1 MRKLQ
6 IVTSLLALFI
16 FREAVAQTWNQD
28 ISYIVYDH
36 CGKCHHEGGIAPQ
49 SFITYA
55 EASSYAPEMLHEVLD
70 GHMPPW
76 PANHHYTTLVDE
88 NVLTDAEIAAISNW
102 VSNGTP
108 EGTGIAPVAPTYN
121 DGFAIADP
129 DMVISIP
136 DYEVPVD
143 VDLYRSFVMTTG
155 TTEVKNIGSIEFEPG
170 NTDIV
175 HHVLAWYDPSSVPA
189 QFDAAD
195 PGPGWTS
202 NGGSFPSDDAV
213 LIGVWVPG
221 MGFTEL
227 PTNMAIPM
235 PAGANIV
242 MEVHYAPGSI
252 GQTAPVKLRL
262 KFKTNAVIREV
273 YHDPLLVHF
282 PPSLQEPAL
291 AIPPNEVS
299 TFHAQSVQTAP
310 VALSFLSVFPHMH
323 LLGKKFKVYGLDTN
337 QDTIR
342 FVDVDQ
348 YDFHWQFA
356 YKFPTLLRLPAGARI
371 YGEATYDN
379 TEANED
385 NPNSPPQWVYL
396 GEGTTDEMMV
406 CFFMYTA
413 YFPGDEN
420 ITQTTVEEVTN
431 DVQTRLWV
439 FPNPTSE
446 KLYVDYPNH
455 VREVSKVWTTDAAGK
470 IAEIRFTNGEG
481 RMELDV
487 AQLPAGNYVLSMLTD
502 KAVFTG
508 SVVIAR

>member
-1 MRKLQ
+1 
-6 IVTSLLALFI
+6 LALFLVQAA
-16 FREAVAQTWNQD
+16 EAQTWNQD

-36 CGKCHHEGGIAPQ
+36 CGKCHHDGGIAPQ
-49 SFITYA
+49 SFMTYTQ
-55 EASSYAPEMLHEVLD
+55 ASGLAADMLQQVVE
-70 GHMPPW
+70 GNMPPW
-76 PANHHYTTLVDE
+76 PADNHYITLVDE
-88 NVLTDAEIAAISNW
+88 NVLTDDEINAISNW
-102 VSNGTP
+102 VSNGAP
-108 EGTGIAPVAPTYN
+108 EGTGTAPIAPTYN
-121 DGFAIADP
+121 DGFAITNP

-136 DYEVPVD
+136 DYEVPLD
-143 VDLYRSFVMTTG
+143 VDQYRSFVMTTG

-175 HHVLAWYDPSSVPA
+175 HHVLAWYDPSNLPA
-189 QFDAAD
+189 QYDAAD

-202 NGGSFPSDDAV
+202 SGGSFPSDNAV

-221 MGFTEL
+221 MGFTEF

-235 PAGANIV
+235 PAGSNIV

-262 KFKTNAVIREV
+262 KFKTDATIREV

-291 AIPPNEVS
+291 AIPPNAIT
-299 TFHAQSVQTAP
+299 TFHEQSIQTAP

-323 LLGKKFKVYGLDTN
+323 LLGKQFKVYGLTPQ
-337 QDTIR
+337 QDTVR
-342 FVDVDQ
+342 FVNVDQ
-348 YDFHWQFA
+348 YDFHWQFS
-356 YKFPTLLRLPAGARI
+356 YKFPSLLKLPAGSRLH
-371 YGEATYDN
+371 GEATYDN
-379 TEANED
+379 TDSNED

-396 GEGTTDEMMV
+396 GEGTTDEMMI

-420 ITQTTVEEVTN
+420 ISQTAVYEVTN

-439 FPNPTSE
+439 YPNPTSE
-446 KLYVDYPNH
+446 KLFVDYPNH
-455 VREVSKVWTTDAAGK
+455 VKQVSKVWMSDVSGRLT
-470 IAEIRFTNGEG
+470 EVRFLNGQG

-487 AQLPAGNYVLSMLTD
+487 SNLPAGNYVLSMQSD
-502 KAVFTG
+502 KAIF
-508 SVVIAR
+508 SSPVVISR